1 MRVDCTLDEGRD
13 LCIQFKIKGY
23 PSILLLKHN
32 YYYKYKGDRS
42 AMSIIDFAND
52 KYSQAEIQGVQ
63 IGWAF
68 SKIGGVSVEGM
79 DAEQL
84 AKLIDKKASGSPP
97 PLLRYIY
104 ISCTLPGAGKRL
116 QRGPWKS

>member
-32 YYYKYKGDRS
+32 HYYKYKGDRS

-52 KYSQAEIQGVQ
+52 KYSQAEIQG
-63 IGWAF
+63 I
-68 SKIGGVSVEGM
+68 I
-79 DAEQL
+79 
-84 AKLIDKKASGSPP
+84 PP
-97 PLLRYIY
+97 KVVNPQEEILK
-104 ISCTLPGAGKRL
+104 TEKR
-116 QRGPWKS
+116 